1 MKIAVAS
8 GKGGTGKTTVAVG
21 LAWTAAQVGRKV
33 ALADCDVEEPNC
45 HIFVK
50 PAFSERLDV
59 VVKTPIINLDRCDGC
74 GECSRF
80 CNWHA
85 IACIAGK
92 AVLFDELC
100 HGCGGCAL
108 ICPAGAITVAE
119 RTAGRIQCVNDWRVG
134 SVGIRFC
141 EGRLEVGS
149 PLSGPV
155 IKAVKRS
162 VDRPDYLA
170 ILDAPPGVSCP
181 FVHTVCDCDFV
192 VLVGDSTPFGLHD
205 LKLAAEVVMQLGI
218 PAGVV
223 INGFS
228 AEDDETREYC
238 EQAGLPVLAE
248 IPLDRR
254 IAEVYARGGIVPA
267 EVSSYR
273 PTFERLLERVEEL
286 LPERIVPES

>member
-1 MKIAVAS
+1 VKIAVAS

-21 LAWTAAQVGRKV
+21 LAWTAAQAGRKV

-50 PAFSERLDV
+50 PAFSERLEV
-59 VVKTPIINLDRCDGC
+59 VVQVPVINLDRCDGC

-85 IACIAGK
+85 IACIAGS
-92 AVLFDELC
+92 AVLFEELC

-108 ICPAGAITVAE
+108 ICPSGAIAE
-119 RTAGRIQCVNDWRVG
+119 QAR
-134 SVGIRFC
+134 SVGQVRCVDGCRIEGVEIRFC
-141 EGRLEVGS
+141 EGRLQVGS

-162 VDRPDYLA
+162 VDRQDYLA

-205 LKLAAEVVMQLGI
+205 LKLAVEVVTQLGI

-223 INGFS
+223 INRFS
-228 AEDDETREYC
+228 AENDETREYC

-267 EVSSYR
+267 ELSSYR
-273 PTFERLLERVEEL
+273 PTFERLLERIEQL
-286 LPERIVPES
+286 TSERIIPEN